1 MRLRRLTAAGIA
13 RFTELL
19 SGIDGSTD
27 PLVAALA
34 VDEALSE
41 PAGDAEVEP
50 GALDGRS
57 RLDAAAYLDAKL
69 SSQADPE
76 RDPGLW
82 AWLSLV
88 FFEALSPRDAKGR
101 YRPGSPA
108 RYIPRID
115 DARRVYRHR
124 LLGPYVVFRLHRDDP
139 YRALCVLCQPLVK
152 PGQLVERLASRPR
165 LVASPA
171 SIGVATILYCDR
183 ERSLRRGAAA
193 NVERLSEVLSQ
204 LDRTYDV
211 YGMSA
216 AALLR
221 LLPPEFDSFKRRAR
235 R

>member
-1 MRLRRLTAAGIA
+1 MRLRRLTASGMGLFAERLASAEGSSRPFLDGLA
-13 RFTELL
+13 TDASL
-19 SGIDGSTD
+19 SEPVGD
-27 PLVAALA
+27 VEVEAAALA
-34 VDEALSE
+34 
-41 PAGDAEVEP
+41 GK
-50 GALDGRS
+50 S
-57 RLDAAAYLDAKL
+57 RLDAAAYLDATLASL
-69 SSQADPE
+69 SDPE

-82 AWLSLV
+82 AWLSL
-88 FFEALSPRDAKGR
+88 FFFDAVCPRDAKGR
-101 YRPGSPA
+101 YRPGGSA

-124 LLGPYVVFRLHRDDP
+124 LLGPYVIFRLHRDDP
-139 YRALCVLCQPLVK
+139 YRALCVLCQPLAR

-183 ERSLRRGAAA
+183 ERSLRRGASAS
-193 NVERLSEVLSQ
+193 VDRLSEVLAQ

-216 AALLR
+216 KSLLD
-221 LLPPEFDSFKRRAR
+221 LLPPEFDPFKRRPR

>member
-1 MRLRRLTAAGIA
+1 VRLRRLTPTGIA
-13 RFTELL
+13 RFEELL
-19 SGIDGSTD
+19 PKLEGSTD
-27 PLVAALA
+27 RLDVSLAL
-34 VDEALSE
+34 DETLSE
-41 PAGDAEVEP
+41 PAGDAEIEP
-50 GALDGRS
+50 SFLDGKS
-57 RLDAAAYLDAKL
+57 RLDAAAYLDTKL
-69 SSQADPE
+69 GPLADPE

-82 AWLSLV
+82 AWLSL
-88 FFEALSPRDAKGR
+88 LSFDAVCPRDAKGR

-108 RYIPRID
+108 RYVPRLD

-124 LLGPYVVFRLHRDDP
+124 LLGPYVIFRLHRDDP

-193 NVERLSEVLSQ
+193 NVERLSEVLTQ
-204 LDRTYDV
+204 LDQTFDV

-216 AALLR
+216 DALLK
-221 LLPPEFDSFKRRAR
+221 LLPPEFDPFKRRAKR
-235 R
+235 